1 MELQEPADREPML
14 VRLDKAGEP
23 FGVRPYRASDREALM
38 QFYERFEPKRAAQGL
53 PPLGAERV
61 ERWLNAVLPHGIHL
75 VALRD
80 DQLMGHALVVPMEQ
94 PGSSEYAVFVEQDQR
109 GRGMGTE
116 LNRIAI
122 DVARAAG
129 IRRLWLSVEP
139 RNRAAFR
146 SYEKVG
152 FRMIPHTA
160 FSSEAEMQLNLQPPP
175 QGSGP
180 HGAA

>member
-1 MELQEPADREPML
+1 METIAMESQEQADREPML
-14 VRLDKAGEP
+14 TRVDKAGEL
-23 FGVRPYRASDREALM
+23 FGVRPYRASDREALV

-61 ERWLNAVLPHGIHL
+61 ERWLNQVLPQGIHL

-80 DQLMGHALVVPMEQ
+80 GQLLGHALVVPMEQ
-94 PGSSEYAVFVEQDQR
+94 PGASEYAVFVRQDQR

-122 DVARAAG
+122 EVARAAG

-139 RNRAAFR
+139 HNRAALR

-160 FSSEAEMQLNLQPPP
+160 FSPEAEMQMELQPPP
-175 QGSGP
+175 W
-180 HGAA
+180 